1 MMRDFTSFRGL
12 RALVIRDRPAVLQ
25 YGIALLFF
33 SIALG
38 ITLSLRPWI
47 VPSPFPFFFLAT
59 MVAACFGGLGPGMT
73 STALGSW
80 AVLTFFLPSLL
91 EENGAIN
98 VSTIIR
104 FGAFFVVSALIS
116 VLGATLR
123 TALRAT
129 EANLEALKRAEDE
142 RASLFAREQA
152 ARAEAEA
159 AKARFAFL
167 AEASTLLDA
176 SLDYPTTLA
185 SVACLAVP
193 RIGDWCIID
202 TTEMAD
208 EDPTSNT
215 KPSFFRLAVA
225 HADPASNATAHQLK
239 LGYPPNADDAHGAPH
254 VARTGASE
262 FVADVSEEWLAQ
274 FARNDKHLELLNE
287 LGFRSYMCVPIAA
300 RGRILGAITF
310 VRGKTH
316 RAYDATDLALA
327 EDLAHRAAMAI
338 DTARLY
344 HQGRGDDIW
353 HCFILEEQRGR

>member
-1 MMRDFTSFRGL
+1 MIHQFTSFQKL
-12 RALVIRDRPAVLQ
+12 RTLVIRDQPPMLQ
-25 YGIALLFF
+25 YGIALLLFTM
-33 SIALG
+33 ALG

-47 VPSPFPFFFLAT
+47 VPSPFPFFFFAT
-59 MVAACFGGLGPGMT
+59 MVAACIGGVGPGIT

-80 AVLTFFLPSLL
+80 AVLEFFLPSLL
-91 EENGAIN
+91 EENGSIN
-98 VSTIIR
+98 ISTVIR
-104 FGAFFVVSALIS
+104 FGAFFIVS
-116 VLGATLR
+116 VLIGALGAALR
-123 TALRAT
+123 TALRAA
-129 EANLEALKRAEDE
+129 EANLEALKVAGIE
-142 RASLFAREQA
+142 RAALFAREQA

-193 RIGDWCIID
+193 HIGDWCIID
-202 TTEMAD
+202 TSDTTTDVASSAID
-208 EDPTSNT
+208 
-215 KPSFFRLAVA
+215 PSFFRLAVA
-225 HADPASNATAHQLK
+225 HAEPAQRQAAHQLK
-239 LGYPPNADDAHGAPH
+239 LGYPPRADDTHGAPH

-262 FVADVSEEWLAQ
+262 FVADVADDWITE
-274 FARNDKHLELLNE
+274 FARNEKHLELLKE

-310 VRGKTH
+310 VRGKTQ
-316 RAYDATDLALA
+316 RAYDTSDLALA

-344 HQGRGDDIW
+344 HQARGA
-353 HCFILEEQRGR
+353 EAVE

>member
-1 MMRDFTSFRGL
+1 MMRFREV
-12 RALVIRDRPAVLQ
+12 RTLVMRDRPIAVQ
-25 YGIALLFF
+25 YGIAWLLF
-33 SIALG
+33 SLALA
-38 ITLSLRPWI
+38 ITLLLRPWI
-47 VPSPFPFFFLAT
+47 VPSPFPFFFMAT
-59 MVAACFGGLGPGMT
+59 MIAACIGGLGPGMT
-73 STALGSW
+73 STVLGSW
-80 AVLTFFLPSLL
+80 AVLTFFLPSLF
-91 EENGAIN
+91 EENGSLSA
-98 VSTIIR
+98 STLIR
-104 FGAFFVVSALIS
+104 FGAFFVVSCFIS
-116 VLGATLR
+116 GLGA
-123 TALRAT
+123 ALRAALRIA

-159 AKARFAFL
+159 AKGRFAFL

-193 RIGDWCIID
+193 HIGDWCIID
-202 TTEMAD
+202 TSDATA
-208 EDPTSNT
+208 EDPSSDEE
-215 KPSFFRLAVA
+215 PSFFRLAVA
-225 HADPASNATAHQLK
+225 HADPALREAAHQLK
-239 LGYPPNADDAHGAPH
+239 LSYPPNTDDAHGAPH

-262 FVADVSEEWLAQ
+262 FMADVSDEWLTK
-274 FARNDKHLELLNE
+274 FARNAEHLDLLKE

-316 RAYDATDLALA
+316 RVYDATDLALA

-344 HQGRGDDIW
+344 HQARATEIT
-353 HCFILEEQRGR
+353 E

>member
-1 MMRDFTSFRGL
+1 MMRFRGL
-12 RALVIRDRPAVLQ
+12 RALVMRDRPTVVQ
-25 YGIALLFF
+25 YGIALLLF
-33 SIALG
+33 SMALG
-38 ITLSLRPWI
+38 ITLMLRPWI
-47 VPSPFPFFFLAT
+47 VPSPFPFFFMAT
-59 MVAACFGGLGPGMT
+59 MVVACVGGLGPGMT
-73 STALGSW
+73 STILGSW
-80 AVLTFFLPSLL
+80 AVLTFFLPSLF
-91 EENGAIN
+91 EQNGTIN
-98 VSTIIR
+98 TSTIIR
-104 FGAFFVVSALIS
+104 FGAFFVVSCFIS
-116 VLGATLR
+116 GLGAALR
-123 TALRAT
+123 TALRAA
-129 EANLEALKRAEDE
+129 EANFEALKRAEDE

-167 AEASTLLDA
+167 AEASMLLDA

-193 RIGDWCIID
+193 HIGDWCIID
-202 TTEMAD
+202 TSDATENLA
-208 EDPTSNT
+208 EDS

-225 HADPASNATAHQLK
+225 HADPALRQAAHQLK

-254 VARTGASE
+254 IARTGASE
-262 FVADVSEEWLAQ
+262 FVADVSDEWLSGY
-274 FARNDKHLELLNE
+274 ARDAKHLELLNE

-316 RAYDATDLALA
+316 RAYEATDLALA

-344 HQGRGDDIW
+344 HQARAAEIT
-353 HCFILEEQRGR
+353 E